1 MHLYRL
7 GELTLYSLT
16 DIPLIRVPINES
28 TVFSV
33 VSKFVVVV

>member
-16 DIPLIRVPINES
+16 DISLIRVPINES
-28 TVFSV
+28 LLIGYFLS
-33 VSKFVVVV
+33 